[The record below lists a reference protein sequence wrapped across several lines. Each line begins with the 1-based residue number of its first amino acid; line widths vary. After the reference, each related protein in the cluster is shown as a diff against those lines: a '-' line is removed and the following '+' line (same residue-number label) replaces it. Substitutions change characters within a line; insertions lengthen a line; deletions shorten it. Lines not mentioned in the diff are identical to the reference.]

1 MKQIIVAAA
10 AAVAF
15 LGGPALAA
23 DLPVRAPYYKAPTAG
38 AYGWTGCYIGV
49 QGGFGSM
56 RSNNSFSSSGLPPFT
71 AEENT
76 NGDGGIFGGHLGC
89 NFQYNQWVFGLEGD
103 DEWTG
108 IKGNDGGSRGDI
120 NELSARWL
128 ASVRGR
134 LGVTVGSSLLYA
146 TGGLAFMGARSSV
159 LDPGEQEAIRRTI
172 TGWTIGAGWEYAFAP
187 NFSGRVEYRYTDFG
201 TEDFVFPSNGYVERH
216 NDIRTHAVRV
226 GLTYRFSGARHWW

>member
-1 MKQIIVAAA
+1 MMKQSIVAAA
-10 AAVAF
+10 AALLFATGSAV
-15 LGGPALAA
+15 AA
-23 DLPVRAPYYKAPTAG
+23 DFPTKAPYYKAPPAY
-38 AYGWTGCYIGV
+38 YGWTGCYVGV

-56 RSNNSFSSSGLPPFT
+56 RSNNSFSSSGSPPFI

-89 NFQYNQWVFGLEGD
+89 TYQYNQWVVGLEGD
-103 DEWTG
+103 GEWTG
-108 IKGNDGGSRGDI
+108 IKGNDGGSHGDV

-134 LGVTVGSSLLYA
+134 LGVTFGSSLLYA

-187 NFSGRVEYRYTDFG
+187 NFSTRVEYRYTDFG
-201 TEDFVFPSNGYVERH
+201 TEGFVFPVNGYTERH
-216 NDIRTHAVRV
+216 NDIRIHAVRV
-226 GLTYRFSGARHWW
+226 GLTYRFGGWRYW